1 MAKDSHKR
9 ELKFASLDEIV
20 AEATRLLEV
29 GYEPRGNW
37 NLGQTC
43 FHLVDWMR
51 FPMDGFPKTPIFLR
65 AIFGGMKMLG
75 IVERMKNDILA
86 NGFKAG
92 TPTAPQTVPASDAV
106 SDADGVAKL
115 AEVLER
121 MKTFDGPLQPS
132 PLFGSMDREM
142 WQRINLL
149 HAEHHLAFLAPKK
162 TA

>member
-1 MAKDSHKR
+1 MAKESDKR
-9 ELKFASLDEIV
+9 ELKLSSLDEIV
-20 AEATRLLEV
+20 AEATRLRET
-29 GYEPRGNW
+29 GYESQGNW

-43 FHLVDWMR
+43 SHLAD
-51 FPMDGFPKTPIFLR
+51 FLK
-65 AIFGGMKMLG
+65 AIFGMMKMFG
-75 IVERMKNDILA
+75 FVERMKNDILA

-132 PLFGSMDREM
+132 PLFGVMNRET
-142 WQRINLL
+142 WERVSLL
-149 HAEHHLAFLAPKK
+149 HAEHHLAFLVPKQ
-162 TA
+162 AG